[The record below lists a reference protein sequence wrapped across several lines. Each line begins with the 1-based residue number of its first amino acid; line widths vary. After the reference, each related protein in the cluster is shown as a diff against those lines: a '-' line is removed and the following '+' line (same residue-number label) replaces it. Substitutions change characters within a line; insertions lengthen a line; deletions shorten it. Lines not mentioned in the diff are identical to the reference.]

1 MLVIS
6 LAAKVSKSKLLPCPS
21 CLILFLAHECVS
33 VQHQYPCARAYNHP
47 IPPSVCVRDEN
58 EKSVSLQAEAQP
70 DQTTMLCVCVNFA
83 KSNPFQSNP
92 VQLLCF
98 YHTIQSIRVQE
109 SDD

>member
-70 DQTTMLCVCVNFA
+70 DQTTMLCVCELCQV
-83 KSNPFQSNP
+83 KSIP
-92 VQLLCF
+92 VKSSPVVVLLP
-98 YHTIQSIRVQE
+98 YHPKHKSAGE
-109 SDD
+109 